1 MLTKL
6 TKNTVLI
13 SIVAILTWITLAA
26 WALSSPIGASPDED
40 FHQTMLYCAG
50 AKTERCHEAGA
61 RYGHCYTMRPTVS
74 ANCSNYAKLS
84 EPKATQVVL
93 GHYPPL
99 YYKFMAFFIGDNL
112 STTTIL
118 VRLANVTLMVIF
130 ALGSIILT
138 HRSYKPAL
146 GISWL
151 VASMPTGVY
160 FFSSLNPTAWIVIS
174 IASVWGPFLSLFQS
188 NSIKLLNICRI
199 LFIILASILGVGSRG
214 EAIIWIPLTF
224 ITLLILILS
233 FQISL
238 NKKRIIR
245 FAFLIILLLLPLFFL
260 LGQYTS
266 QKIASFL
273 VQTNSFG
280 LALEKYVYLFKWPL
294 IQNTFN
300 ILFGVTGIPGVP
312 GSGLGTHDV
321 PVPAMAFIFIAYAL
335 CSCIVVG
342 ITRLYM
348 RKVIA
353 ISFLVLSILIITSF
367 LWTLQNWEYLQGRY
381 FLPML
386 FPLIG
391 LFLLSK
397 DATFVGT
404 KWQWLTVLMSLAI
417 ANCLVLLSI
426 SLRFMYGVVYQST
439 RYPLT
444 PNAPDINPS
453 RLFVDRV
460 PSWWWPNFPFDPSDL
475 WIIGSV
481 CFASLMVIIWRWL
494 CKDYFNERSHI
505 PKKSI

>member
-13 SIVAILTWITLAA
+13 FIVAILTWLTLAA

-40 FHQTMLYCAG
+40 FHQTMIYCAG
-50 AKTERCHEAGA
+50 GKTERCSEGGA
-61 RYGHCYTMRPTVS
+61 RYGHCYTMRPTAS
-74 ANCSNYAKLS
+74 ANCSSYANLS
-84 EPKATQVVL
+84 EPKASQVVL

-99 YYKFMAFFIGDNL
+99 YYSFMALFIGDNL

-118 VRLANVTLMVIF
+118 VRLANVTLMVFF

-138 HRSYKPAL
+138 QQAHKPAVV
-146 GISWL
+146 ISWL
-151 VASMPTGVY
+151 VASMPTGMY
-160 FFSSLNPTAWIVIS
+160 FLSSLNPTAWIILS
-174 IASVWGPFLSLFQS
+174 IASAWGPFLSIFKS
-188 NSIKLLNICRI
+188 NDHKALNICRI
-199 LFIILASILGVGSRG
+199 VFIILVCIMGFGSRG
-214 EAIIWIPLTF
+214 EAILWIPIMF
-224 ITLLILILS
+224 ITILILILPIK
-233 FQISL
+233 ISL
-238 NKKRIIR
+238 ERQKIIKIV
-245 FAFLIILLLLPLFFL
+245 FFIALLLLPLFL
-260 LGQYTS
+260 LLDSYAS
-266 QKIASFL
+266 QKISRFL
-273 VQTNSFG
+273 VLSNSFG
-280 LALEKYVYLFKWPL
+280 LALEKYFYVPKWPL

-335 CSCIVVG
+335 CSCIVIG
-342 ITRLYM
+342 ITRLYV

-353 ISFLVLSILIITSF
+353 ISFLISSILIITSF
-367 LWTLQNWEYLQGRY
+367 LWTLQDWDYLQGRY
-381 FLPML
+381 FLPLL

-404 KWQWLTVLMSLAI
+404 KWQLLSILLSLAV

-426 SLRFMYGVVYQST
+426 SLRFVYGVVYQST

-453 RLFVDRV
+453 RLFVEGV
-460 PSWWWPNFPFDPSDL
+460 PSWWWPNFPFGPSDL

-481 CFASLMVIIWRWL
+481 CFASLMIIIWRWL
-494 CKDYFNERSHI
+494 CSDYFNERSI
-505 PKKSI
+505 NLNN